1 METSNTHSLVA
12 TDKELAAEKIVSVSL
27 QGECPP
33 NEIISDFH
41 ARQIRYISEAFFS
54 EDTSPMDSKR
64 LEWLV
69 REYCDFMSRAP
80 TKQRFLFRTAVTVI
94 AFLSPLF
101 IWKIGPFST
110 LNFND
115 RIRALRRFE
124 QRKIGRILIPVRAIL
139 CLIYYE
145 HPDAAKTLGLPTE
158 RQPLTQL
165 RRK

>member
-1 METSNTHSLVA
+1 MKTSNTHSLVA
-12 TDKELAAEKIVSVSL
+12 TSNELASEKIVSVSL
-27 QGECPP
+27 QGECLP
-33 NEIISDFH
+33 NETVSNFH
-41 ARQIRYISEAFFS
+41 ARQIHYISEAFFS
-54 EDTSPMDSKR
+54 ADTSPMDSKQ

-101 IWKIGPFST
+101 IWKLGPFST
-110 LNFND
+110 LSFNQ
-115 RIRALRRFE
+115 RIRALRQFE

-145 HPDAAKTLGLPTE
+145 HPEAAKTLGLATE

-165 RRK
+165 GRK